1 MAFLPKHPVSLS
13 RAGKERGISD
23 YFLFAVQRINTE

>member
-1 MAFLPKHPVSLS
+1 MGSLS